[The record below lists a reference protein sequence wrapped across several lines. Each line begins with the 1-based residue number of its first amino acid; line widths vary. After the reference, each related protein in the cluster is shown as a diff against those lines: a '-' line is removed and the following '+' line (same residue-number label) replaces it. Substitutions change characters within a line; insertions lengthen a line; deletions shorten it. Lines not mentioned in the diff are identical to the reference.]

1 MSKDVSSQLTDK
13 TGSDFNVLGDVL
25 NTLRFRGSIFFRSQ
39 LASPWGM
46 SLGKFESPR
55 FHIALNGN
63 FFLGSE
69 DNDKQV
75 VNIDYMDIVLLPHG
89 ESHWIADQ
97 PDRELTQSQHA
108 VEACELG
115 APLFQQGDITNQIMC
130 GLVHFDK
137 ELLHPVISSL
147 PSVLHFTNIK
157 VDDPIWMSVMLI
169 DAEMKETYASQTSI
183 IDRLTEILFL
193 QLLNKYVNE
202 NKDATGFFAAIR
214 DRRIRR
220 LLELIH
226 QEPELQWTLEM
237 LGKRAGMSRATLARQ
252 FKNEIDVSPMT
263 YLTNWRMIKAYHLL
277 KYSSQSLDEIAEMV
291 GFSTARTLTKA
302 FQRHFGYTPSDLRLN
317 PRS

>member
-1 MSKDVSSQLTDK
+1 MSKEVSRHLNDNNN
-13 TGSDFNVLGDVL
+13 SDFNVLGDVL

-46 SLGKFESPR
+46 SLSKLENPR

-69 DNDKQV
+69 KNDKQLINV
-75 VNIDYMDIVLLPHG
+75 KHMDIVLIPHG
-89 ESHWIADQ
+89 DTHWIADQ
-97 PDRELTQSQHA
+97 PDRNLIQSKHA
-108 VEACELG
+108 IEACELG
-115 APLFQQGDITNQIMC
+115 TPLFQQGDSTNQIMC

-147 PSVLHFTNIK
+147 PSVLHFTNIED
-157 VDDPIWMSVMLI
+157 DDPIWMSVMLI
-169 DAEMKETYASQTSI
+169 DAEMKGAYASQTPI

-193 QLLNKYVNE
+193 QLINKYVNE
-202 NKDATGFFAAIR
+202 NTDATGFFAAIHE
-214 DRRIRR
+214 RRIRQ

-252 FKNEIDVSPMT
+252 FKNVIGISPMT
-263 YLTNWRMIKAYHLL
+263 YVTNWRMIKAYHLL
-277 KYSSQSLDEIAEMV
+277 KYSSQSLDEVAERV
-291 GFSTARTLTKA
+291 GFSTARTLSKA
-302 FQRHFGYTPSDLRLN
+302 FHRHFGYRPSDLRRK